1 MIDSKSVLE
10 FLVTDTDMLKQEE
23 LKTLSSSDEEVDSE
37 ENGRLQQ
44 DLSSALDWKR
54 DPQSARDA
62 LERYRLKRA
71 LAETDGTVTDVA
83 DIWEVTKRAV
93 YKMCYKHEVKPKD
106 FRSDADG

>member
-1 MIDSKSVLE
+1 
-10 FLVTDTDMLKQEE
+10 MLKQEE
-23 LKTLSSSDEEVDSE
+23 LNTASSGEEQGDSQKKGE
-37 ENGRLQQ
+37 FEQE
-44 DLSSALDWKR
+44 LSSALDWKR

-83 DIWEVTKRAV
+83 DTWEVTKRAV

>member
-1 MIDSKSVLE
+1 
-10 FLVTDTDMLKQEE
+10 MLKQEE
-23 LKTLSSSDEEVDSE
+23 LNTLSPSEDDVDSE
-37 ENGRLQQ
+37 GNSEIEQ

-54 DPQSARDA
+54 NPQSARDA

-83 DIWEVTKRAV
+83 DTWDVTKRAV
-93 YKMCYKHEVKPKD
+93 YKMCYKHEVKPKA